1 MNLNKAIIVG
11 NLTRDPDAR
20 TLPNGQ
26 AVSSFGVATNRRWT
40 DKNSGEKQERTEFH
54 NVVAFRK
61 LAEICNQYLSK
72 GQMVLIEGRLQTTS
86 WEGQD
91 GVKRFRSEIVAENM
105 QMGPRPQG
113 ATPQKSPQEASPKN
127 LSEEIPTIQQEDLDA
142 ASEEKKDNPS
152 GKEEEVDVEKI
163 PF

>member
-11 NLTRDPDAR
+11 NLTRNPDVR
-20 TLPNGQ
+20 TLPSGQ

-40 DKNSGEKQERTEFH
+40 NRDSGEKQEQTEFH
-54 NVVAFRK
+54 NVVAFGK
-61 LAEICNQYLSK
+61 LAEICNQYLNK
-72 GQMVLIEGRLQTTS
+72 GKMVLIEGRIQTRS

-91 GVKRFRSEIVAENM
+91 KIKRFRTEIVAENM
-105 QMGPRPQG
+105 QMGPRTQS
-113 ATPQKSPQEASPKN
+113 ATPQKPPQEASSETP
-127 LSEEIPTIQQEDLDA
+127 EEIPTIQQEDVDA